1 VCWLLSRALVS
12 GSLSEQIVRRFKTM
26 EGSPS
31 LAETMVDDREILI
44 NQQRNEIAALRAQ
57 LAEAG
62 LQPEN
67 SARPPRP
74 SPVSRRP
81 KQKLGP
87 TDGEDTHAFYDLDT
101 NRLVR
106 PSELLIGDKVGHNF
120 KHIMSDFSELQ
131 RRVLR
136 RVLAAG
142 EKKERVEKYLSKLQ
156 GMQQSVD
163 DETEEAEKAARNTMS
178 VLRAELNQ
186 VEEALFGYIGRVH
199 QNNTTAIQDQVNFC
213 KNLVADIEE
222 GLGLAQDFLLEAKED
237 SELKP
242 ITVIQSI
249 EVGLDELQ
257 EATVKRR
264 PELTPLGVLN
274 VEPVL
279 NSFHA
284 LSFQPGVEP
293 ASTSDKVGISPAKG
307 SPPAYER
314 LHRIAVRKAIE
325 KARSP
330 QRLEPFS
337 SFPASPPHSTGLG
350 LSTK

>member
-1 VCWLLSRALVS
+1 VGDL
-12 GSLSEQIVRRFKTM
+12 GESE
-26 EGSPS
+26 
-31 LAETMVDDREILI
+31 REELI
-44 NQQRNEIAALRAQ
+44 NQQRNEIAALRSQ

-62 LQPEN
+62 MQP
-67 SARPPRP
+67 AALPPRP
-74 SPVSRRP
+74 SPGSRRS
-81 KQKLGP
+81 KQKFGP

-142 EKKERVEKYLSKLQ
+142 EKKERVQKYLSKLQ

-163 DETEEAEKAARNTMS
+163 DEAEEAHKAARNTMN

-199 QNNTTAIQDQVNFC
+199 QNNTSSIQDQAGFC
-213 KNLVADIEE
+213 ENLVSDIEE
-222 GLGLAQDFLLEAKED
+222 GLSLAQDFLLEAKED

-242 ITVIQSI
+242 ISVIQSI

-279 NSFHA
+279 SSFHS
-284 LSFQPGVEP
+284 LSFEPGVDP
-293 ASTSDKVGISPAKG
+293 ASAPDQLGISPAKG
-307 SPPAYER
+307 SSPPAYER

-330 QRLEPFS
+330 VRLEPFS